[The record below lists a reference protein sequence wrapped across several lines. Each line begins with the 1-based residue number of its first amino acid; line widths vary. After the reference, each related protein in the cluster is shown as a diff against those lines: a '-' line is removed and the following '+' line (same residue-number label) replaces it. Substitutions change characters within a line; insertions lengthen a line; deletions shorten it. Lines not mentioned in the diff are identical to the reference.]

1 MYFKNMDNECRTPI
15 KIPAIKAIKKPT
27 GSASKTTSGKI
38 NVKTMEEFK
47 YDIPDYVK
55 KLDHKMISRQSTP
68 TNKTDNKVTDVRSSY
83 SNSNLDSFITYK
95 NENKVGRIATSK
107 LDKLHQYLYAHM
119 IDGFDLDYHKIANNT
134 FIHKSDKLADT
145 LLCVLNN
152 RNLYVLALHNQ
163 ILFSINLDND
173 YVHLETYDFEQEI
186 ELFFNSDYI
195 DKEKHFYSTLEYIIN
210 KMRSTYGLRTNI
222 DFLQN
227 KCELSFVKPDFIRSQ
242 KNPEHKI
249 PAFFDIDLKR
259 TLTLDANFSDELEYF
274 ENYRDFI
281 ETLPINKK
289 INSILSSYK
298 KAELNFKQKLSDLR
312 TKTYINEGEIE
323 QYSGYIF
330 SSTDTQN
337 TFVFRE
343 FDDLD
348 SNKVAYG
355 AKSEAKNRIDL
366 AIANDILKFRD
377 DSEDLI
383 NSYIEFINKSG
394 VVNDELLKDIYI
406 DKLKQLQSNLADKLN
421 AFDNERET
429 IVI

>member
-1 MYFKNMDNECRTPI
+1 ME
-15 KIPAIKAIKKPT
+15 IPFDIPD
-27 GSASKTTSGKI
+27 
-38 NVKTMEEFK
+38 K
-47 YDIPDYVK
+47 YDIPVHIK
-55 KLDHKMISRQSTP
+55 KLDHRMLLRQSTP
-68 TNKTDNKVTDVRSSY
+68 TNKTDNKATGVRSNY
-83 SNSNLDSFITYK
+83 SNSNLGSFIIYK
-95 NENKVGRIATSK
+95 NENKVGRIAASK
-107 LDKLHQYLYAHM
+107 LDQLSQYLYAHM

-134 FIHKSDKLADT
+134 FIHKSDRLADT

-152 RNLYVLALHNQ
+152 RTLYVLALHNQ

-186 ELFFNSDYI
+186 ELFFDSDYI
-195 DKEKHFYSTLEYIIN
+195 DKEKHFYSTLEYIVN

-222 DFLQN
+222 DFSQN
-227 KCELSFVKPDFIRSQ
+227 KCELNFVKPDFIRSQ
-242 KNPEHKI
+242 ENPKHKV

-259 TLTLDANFSDELEYF
+259 KLTLDANFKDELEYF

-298 KAELNFKQKLSDLR
+298 KAELNFKEKLSDLR

-323 QYSGYIF
+323 QYSGYIV
-330 SSTDTQN
+330 SSTDIPN

-343 FDDLD
+343 FYDWD
-348 SNKVAYG
+348 SDKVAYG
-355 AKSEAKNRIDL
+355 SKSEVNNRIDL

-377 DSEDLI
+377 DSEVLI
-383 NSYIEFINKSG
+383 NSYIEFINSSG
-394 VVNDELLKDIYI
+394 LANDELLKDIYL

-421 AFDNERET
+421 AFDNERDT

>member
-1 MYFKNMDNECRTPI
+1 MDNECRTPI

>member
-186 ELFFNSDYI
+186 ELFFDSDYI

-421 AFDNERET
+421 VFDNERET

>member
-1 MYFKNMDNECRTPI
+1 MDNECRTPI

-83 SNSNLDSFITYK
+83 SNSNLDSLITYK

-134 FIHKSDKLADT
+134 FIHESDKLVDT
-145 LLCVLNN
+145 LVCVLNN
-152 RNLYVLALHNQ
+152 RTLYVLALHNQ

-186 ELFFNSDYI
+186 ESFFDSDYI

-259 TLTLDANFSDELEYF
+259 TLTLDANFKDELEYF

-298 KAELNFKQKLSDLR
+298 KAELNFKEKLSDLR
-312 TKTYINEGEIE
+312 TKTYINEGKIE
-323 QYSGYIF
+323 QYSGYIV
-330 SSTDTQN
+330 SSTDIPN
-337 TFVFRE
+337 TFVFRN
-343 FDDLD
+343 FDDLESD
-348 SNKVAYG
+348 KVAYG

-377 DSEDLI
+377 DSEELI

-421 AFDNERET
+421 AFDNERDT

>member
-1 MYFKNMDNECRTPI
+1 MDNECRTPI

-186 ELFFNSDYI
+186 ELFFDSDYI

-337 TFVFRE
+337 IFVFRE

-406 DKLKQLQSNLADKLN
+406 DRLKQLQSNLADKLN
-421 AFDNERET
+421 AFDNERDT

>member
-1 MYFKNMDNECRTPI
+1 ME
-15 KIPAIKAIKKPT
+15 IPFDIPD
-27 GSASKTTSGKI
+27 
-38 NVKTMEEFK
+38 K
-47 YDIPDYVK
+47 YDIPVHIK
-55 KLDHKMISRQSTP
+55 RLDHKKILRQSTP
-68 TNKTDNKVTDVRSSY
+68 INKTDNNATGVR
-83 SNSNLDSFITYK
+83 ITRK
-95 NENKVGRIATSK
+95 NENKVGRIAASK
-107 LDKLHQYLYAHM
+107 LDLLHQYLYAHM

-134 FIHKSDKLADT
+134 LIHKSDRLADT

-152 RNLYVLALHNQ
+152 RTLYVLTLYNQ

-186 ELFFNSDYI
+186 ESFFDSDYI
-195 DKEKHFYSTLEYIIN
+195 DKEKHFYSTLEYIVD

-222 DFLQN
+222 DFSQN

-242 KNPEHKI
+242 ENPKHNV
-249 PAFFDIDLKR
+249 PTFFDIDLKQELR
-259 TLTLDANFSDELEYF
+259 LDANFKEELEYF
-274 ENYRDFI
+274 ENYRKFI

-298 KAELNFKQKLSDLR
+298 KAELKFKQKLSDLQTNR
-312 TKTYINEGEIE
+312 YIDDGEIE

-330 SSTDTQN
+330 SSTDIPN

-343 FDDLD
+343 FDDLNSD
-348 SNKVAYG
+348 KVAYG
-355 AKSEAKNRIDL
+355 SKSEAKNRIDL

-406 DKLKQLQSNLADKLN
+406 DRLKQLQSNLADKLN
-421 AFDNERET
+421 AFDNERDT

>member
-1 MYFKNMDNECRTPI
+1 ME
-15 KIPAIKAIKKPT
+15 IPFDIPD
-27 GSASKTTSGKI
+27 
-38 NVKTMEEFK
+38 K
-47 YDIPDYVK
+47 YDIPVHIK
-55 KLDHKMISRQSTP
+55 KLDHKKILRQSTP
-68 TNKTDNKVTDVRSSY
+68 INKTDNNATGVR
-83 SNSNLDSFITYK
+83 ITRK
-95 NENKVGRIATSK
+95 NENKVGRIAASK
-107 LDKLHQYLYAHM
+107 LDLLHQYLYAHM

-134 FIHKSDKLADT
+134 LIHKSDRLADT

-152 RNLYVLALHNQ
+152 RTLYVLTLYNQ

-186 ELFFNSDYI
+186 ESFFDSDYI
-195 DKEKHFYSTLEYIIN
+195 DKEKHFYSTLEYIVD

-222 DFLQN
+222 DFSQN

-242 KNPEHKI
+242 ENPKHNV
-249 PAFFDIDLKR
+249 PTFFDIDLKQELR
-259 TLTLDANFSDELEYF
+259 LDANFKEELEYF
-274 ENYRDFI
+274 ENYRKFI

-298 KAELNFKQKLSDLR
+298 KAELKFKQKLSDLQTNR
-312 TKTYINEGEIE
+312 YIDDGEIE

-330 SSTDTQN
+330 SSTDIPN

-343 FDDLD
+343 FDDLNSD
-348 SNKVAYG
+348 KVAYG
-355 AKSEAKNRIDL
+355 SKSEAKNRIDL

-406 DKLKQLQSNLADKLN
+406 DRLKQLQSNLADKLN

>member
-1 MYFKNMDNECRTPI
+1 MDNECRTPI

-134 FIHKSDKLADT
+134 FIHESDKLVDT
-145 LLCVLNN
+145 LVCVLNN
-152 RNLYVLALHNQ
+152 RTLYVLALHNQ

-186 ELFFNSDYI
+186 ESFFDSDYI

-259 TLTLDANFSDELEYF
+259 TLTLDANFKDELEYF

-298 KAELNFKQKLSDLR
+298 KAELNFKEKLSDLR
-312 TKTYINEGEIE
+312 TKTYINEGKIE
-323 QYSGYIF
+323 QYSGYII
-330 SSTDTQN
+330 SSTDIPN
-337 TFVFRE
+337 TFVFRN
-343 FDDLD
+343 FDDLESD
-348 SNKVAYG
+348 KVAYG

-377 DSEDLI
+377 DSEELI

-421 AFDNERET
+421 AFDNERDT

>member
-1 MYFKNMDNECRTPI
+1 MDNECRTPI

-55 KLDHKMISRQSTP
+55 KLAHKMISRQSTP
-68 TNKTDNKVTDVRSSY
+68 TNKTDNKVTDV
-83 SNSNLDSFITYK
+83 LITYK
-95 NENKVGRIATSK
+95 NENKVGRIAASK
-107 LDKLHQYLYAHM
+107 LVQLSQYLYAHM
-119 IDGFDLDYHKIANNT
+119 IDGFALDYHKIANNT
-134 FIHKSDKLADT
+134 FIHKSDRLADT

-152 RNLYVLALHNQ
+152 RTLYVLALHNQ

-186 ELFFNSDYI
+186 ELFFDSDYI
-195 DKEKHFYSTLEYIIN
+195 DKEKHFYSTLEYIVN
-210 KMRSTYGLRTNI
+210 KMRSIYGLRTNI
-222 DFLQN
+222 DFSQN

-242 KNPEHKI
+242 ENPKHKV

-259 TLTLDANFSDELEYF
+259 ELTLDANFKDELEYL
-274 ENYRDFI
+274 ENYRNFI

-337 TFVFRE
+337 IFVFRE

-406 DKLKQLQSNLADKLN
+406 DRLKQLQSNLADKLN
-421 AFDNERET
+421 AFDNERDT

>member
-1 MYFKNMDNECRTPI
+1 MKFPFDISDKYGTPDY
-15 KIPAIKAIKKPT
+15 IKKL
-27 GSASKTTSGKI
+27 
-38 NVKTMEEFK
+38 E
-47 YDIPDYVK
+47 
-55 KLDHKMISRQSTP
+55 HKMILRHSTP
-68 TNKTDNKVTDVRSSY
+68 TNKTDNKATDVRHRY
-83 SNSNLDSFITYK
+83 SNSNLGSFIICK
-95 NENKVGRIATSK
+95 NENKVGRIAASK
-107 LDKLHQYLYAHM
+107 LDLLPLYLYTHM

-134 FIHKSDKLADT
+134 FIQKSDKLADT

-152 RNLYVLALHNQ
+152 RTLYVLALYNQ

-186 ELFFNSDYI
+186 EFFFDSDYI
-195 DKEKHFYSTLEYIIN
+195 NKEKHFYSTLEYIVN

-222 DFLQN
+222 DFSQN
-227 KCELSFVKPDFIRSQ
+227 KCELSFVKPDFIRSRE
-242 KNPEHKI
+242 NPEHKI

-259 TLTLDANFSDELEYF
+259 ELTLDANFSDELEYF
-274 ENYRDFI
+274 ENYRKFI

-298 KAELNFKQKLSDLR
+298 KAELNFKQKLSDLQ
-312 TKTYINEGEIE
+312 TKTYINDGYID
-323 QYSGYIF
+323 QYSGYIV
-330 SSTDTQN
+330 SSTDIPN
-337 TFVFRE
+337 TFVFRN
-343 FDDLD
+343 FDDLESD
-348 SNKVAYG
+348 KVAYG
-355 AKSEAKNRIDL
+355 AKSEANNRIDL

-394 VVNDELLKDIYI
+394 VVNDELLNDIYL

-421 AFDNERET
+421 AFDNERDT

>member
-186 ELFFNSDYI
+186 ELFFDSDYI

-337 TFVFRE
+337 IFVFRE

-406 DKLKQLQSNLADKLN
+406 DRLKQLQSNLADKLN
-421 AFDNERET
+421 AFDNERDT

>member
-1 MYFKNMDNECRTPI
+1 
-15 KIPAIKAIKKPT
+15 
-27 GSASKTTSGKI
+27 
-38 NVKTMEEFK
+38 MEEFK

-134 FIHKSDKLADT
+134 FIHESDKLVDT
-145 LLCVLNN
+145 LVCVLNN
-152 RNLYVLALHNQ
+152 RTLYVLALHNQ

-186 ELFFNSDYI
+186 ESFFDSDYI

-259 TLTLDANFSDELEYF
+259 TLTLDANFKDELEYF

-298 KAELNFKQKLSDLR
+298 KAELNFKEKLSDLR
-312 TKTYINEGEIE
+312 TKTYINEGKIE
-323 QYSGYIF
+323 QYSGYIV
-330 SSTDTQN
+330 SSTDIPN
-337 TFVFRE
+337 TFVFRN
-343 FDDLD
+343 FDDLESD
-348 SNKVAYG
+348 KVAYG

-377 DSEDLI
+377 DSEELI

-421 AFDNERET
+421 AFDNERDT

>member
-1 MYFKNMDNECRTPI
+1 M
-15 KIPAIKAIKKPT
+15 
-27 GSASKTTSGKI
+27 
-38 NVKTMEEFK
+38 
-47 YDIPDYVK
+47 
-55 KLDHKMISRQSTP
+55 
-68 TNKTDNKVTDVRSSY
+68 
-83 SNSNLDSFITYK
+83 
-95 NENKVGRIATSK
+95 
-107 LDKLHQYLYAHM
+107 
-119 IDGFDLDYHKIANNT
+119 
-134 FIHKSDKLADT
+134 
-145 LLCVLNN
+145 
-152 RNLYVLALHNQ
+152 
-163 ILFSINLDND
+163 
-173 YVHLETYDFEQEI
+173 
-186 ELFFNSDYI
+186 
-195 DKEKHFYSTLEYIIN
+195 
-210 KMRSTYGLRTNI
+210 
-222 DFLQN
+222 
-227 KCELSFVKPDFIRSQ
+227 
-242 KNPEHKI
+242 
-249 PAFFDIDLKR
+249 
-259 TLTLDANFSDELEYF
+259 
-274 ENYRDFI
+274 
-281 ETLPINKK
+281 
-289 INSILSSYK
+289 
-298 KAELNFKQKLSDLR
+298 R

-337 TFVFRE
+337 IFVFRD

>member
-134 FIHKSDKLADT
+134 FIHESDKLVDT
-145 LLCVLNN
+145 LVCVLNN
-152 RNLYVLALHNQ
+152 RTLYVLALHNQ

-186 ELFFNSDYI
+186 ESFFDSDYI

-259 TLTLDANFSDELEYF
+259 TLTLDANFKDELEYF

-298 KAELNFKQKLSDLR
+298 KAELNFKEKLSDLR
-312 TKTYINEGEIE
+312 TKTYINEGKIE
-323 QYSGYIF
+323 QYSGYIV
-330 SSTDTQN
+330 SSTDIPN
-337 TFVFRE
+337 TFVFRN
-343 FDDLD
+343 FDDLESD
-348 SNKVAYG
+348 KVAYG

-377 DSEDLI
+377 DSEELI

-406 DKLKQLQSNLADKLN
+406 DKFKQLQSNLADKLN
-421 AFDNERET
+421 AFDNERDT

>member
-1 MYFKNMDNECRTPI
+1 M
-15 KIPAIKAIKKPT
+15 
-27 GSASKTTSGKI
+27 
-38 NVKTMEEFK
+38 
-47 YDIPDYVK
+47 
-55 KLDHKMISRQSTP
+55 
-68 TNKTDNKVTDVRSSY
+68 
-83 SNSNLDSFITYK
+83 
-95 NENKVGRIATSK
+95 
-107 LDKLHQYLYAHM
+107 
-119 IDGFDLDYHKIANNT
+119 
-134 FIHKSDKLADT
+134 
-145 LLCVLNN
+145 
-152 RNLYVLALHNQ
+152 
-163 ILFSINLDND
+163 FSINLDND

-186 ELFFNSDYI
+186 ESFFDSDYI

-259 TLTLDANFSDELEYF
+259 TLTLDANFKDELEYF

-298 KAELNFKQKLSDLR
+298 KAELNFKEKLSDLR
-312 TKTYINEGEIE
+312 TKTYINEGKIE
-323 QYSGYIF
+323 QYSGYIV
-330 SSTDTQN
+330 SSTDIPN
-337 TFVFRE
+337 TFVFRN
-343 FDDLD
+343 FDDLESD
-348 SNKVAYG
+348 KVAYG

-377 DSEDLI
+377 DSEELI

-421 AFDNERET
+421 AFDNERDT

>member
-1 MYFKNMDNECRTPI
+1 
-15 KIPAIKAIKKPT
+15 
-27 GSASKTTSGKI
+27 
-38 NVKTMEEFK
+38 MEILFDISDK
-47 YDIPDYVK
+47 YDIPVHIK
-55 KLDHKMISRQSTP
+55 KLDHKMTLRQSTP
-68 TNKTDNKVTDVRSSY
+68 TNKTDNKATDVRISD

-95 NENKVGRIATSK
+95 NENKVGRIAASK
-107 LDKLHQYLYAHM
+107 LDKLPQYLYAHM
-119 IDGFDLDYHKIANNT
+119 IDGFALDYHKIANNT
-134 FIHKSDKLADT
+134 FIHKSDKLVDI

-186 ELFFNSDYI
+186 ELFFDSDYI
-195 DKEKHFYSTLEYIIN
+195 DKEKHFYSTLEYIVN
-210 KMRSTYGLRTNI
+210 KMRSIYGLRTNI
-222 DFLQN
+222 DFSQN

-242 KNPEHKI
+242 ENPKHKV

-259 TLTLDANFSDELEYF
+259 ELTLDANFKDELEYL
-274 ENYRDFI
+274 ENYRNFI

-406 DKLKQLQSNLADKLN
+406 DRLKQLQSNLADKLN
-421 AFDNERET
+421 AFDNERDT

>member
-1 MYFKNMDNECRTPI
+1 MDNECRTPI

-134 FIHKSDKLADT
+134 FIHESDKLVDT
-145 LLCVLNN
+145 LVCVLNN
-152 RNLYVLALHNQ
+152 RTLYVLALHNQ

-186 ELFFNSDYI
+186 ESFFDSDYI

-259 TLTLDANFSDELEYF
+259 TLTLDANFKDELEYF

-298 KAELNFKQKLSDLR
+298 KAELNFKEKLSDLR
-312 TKTYINEGEIE
+312 TKTYINEGKIE
-323 QYSGYIF
+323 QYSGYIV
-330 SSTDTQN
+330 SSTDIPN
-337 TFVFRE
+337 TFVFRN
-343 FDDLD
+343 FDDLESD
-348 SNKVAYG
+348 KVAYG

-377 DSEDLI
+377 DSEELI

-406 DKLKQLQSNLADKLN
+406 DKFKQLQSNLADKLN
-421 AFDNERET
+421 AFDNERDT

>member
-1 MYFKNMDNECRTPI
+1 MDNECRTPI

-134 FIHKSDKLADT
+134 FIHESDKLVDT
-145 LLCVLNN
+145 LVCVLNN
-152 RNLYVLALHNQ
+152 RTLYVLALHNQ

-186 ELFFNSDYI
+186 ESFFDSDYI

-259 TLTLDANFSDELEYF
+259 TLTLDANFKDELEYF

-298 KAELNFKQKLSDLR
+298 KAELNFKEKLSDLR
-312 TKTYINEGEIE
+312 TKTYINEGKIE
-323 QYSGYIF
+323 QYSGYIV
-330 SSTDTQN
+330 SSTDIPN
-337 TFVFRE
+337 TFVFRN
-343 FDDLD
+343 FDDLESD
-348 SNKVAYG
+348 KVAYG

-377 DSEDLI
+377 DSEELI

-421 AFDNERET
+421 AFDNERDT